1 MDFDKSYDV
10 NIQFNIIFAIYMFL
24 WCLYLSQDF
33 FQVHKD
39 VSSPVIKNC
48 KLRSVFGT
56 HGNWVIKSS

>member
-1 MDFDKSYDV
+1 MDFDKPYDV
-10 NIQFNIIFAIYMFL
+10 TIQFNIIFAVDMFL

-39 VSSPVIKNC
+39 ESLPVTINC
-48 KLRSVFGT
+48 KLRSVLGT